1 MRNTTIVA
9 IAIMLIAL
17 ATIAEAGPAAYA
29 ACVATCMSQTSVLWF
44 VPVAG
49 QATSTTLCLTS
60 CAALLGAPTM

>member
-29 ACVATCMSQTSVLWF
+29 TCVAACLAQTSVLWF
-44 VPVAG
+44 APVAG
-49 QATSTTLCLTS
+49 QATSTALCVTS
-60 CAALLGAPTM
+60 CAPCLGAPTI